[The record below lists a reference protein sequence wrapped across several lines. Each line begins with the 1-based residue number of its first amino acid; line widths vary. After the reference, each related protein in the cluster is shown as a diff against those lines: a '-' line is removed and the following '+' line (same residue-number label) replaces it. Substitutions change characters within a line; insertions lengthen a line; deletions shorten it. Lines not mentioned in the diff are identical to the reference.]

1 VKGGCCRRIYAG
13 GPHLYAILIPAF
25 LDCIACFTAGRH
37 GFFGHCGALTNMID
51 LSTAAVMHR
60 IPQPAFWL
68 LQRGDAGRELMVL
81 PLRLPMADPLTYRRA
96 LHAILGNR
104 LAGYC
109 IAIDT
114 ARRWV
119 RVDLNLRRC
128 DLAQCMRL
136 LATGLRSA
144 EFGQVVRHASPA
156 RPADGSAAGA
166 AP

>member
-1 VKGGCCRRIYAG
+1 MAS
-13 GPHLYAILIPAF
+13 F
-25 LDCIACFTAGRH
+25 SQ
-37 GFFGHCGALTNMID
+37 CGALTNMID

-60 IPQPAFWL
+60 MPQTALWP

-96 LHAILGNR
+96 LHAILGDR

-119 RVDLNLRRC
+119 RVDLNLRRG

-144 EFGQVVRHASPA
+144 EFGRVARHASPA
-156 RPADGSAAGA
+156 RPADGVAAGTE
-166 AP
+166 P